1 MYVPLI
7 IRLESYLFRGQDK
20 SMRII
25 QITRHLFRRV
35 ILSPTVVSIILVW
48 NSKLTAGAHLN

>member
-1 MYVPLI
+1 MPLI

-20 SMRII
+20 SMHVI
-25 QITRHLFRRV
+25 QIIRHLIRRV

-48 NSKLTAGAHLN
+48 IS